1 MKKIILSL
9 SIISS
14 LFILGSCSIYT
25 VNTFQPDQMNGS
37 DCPTPIYV
45 ATMSRTGKVVET
57 LNGVTGSWSE
67 TNIVD
72 QRDFTLVS
80 LLEFARNQHG
90 KDVTIHNVRWDVK
103 NGKKKTGVIFDVVK
117 CK

>member
-9 SIISS
+9 SIFSS
-14 LFILGSCSIYT
+14 LFILGSCSKYT
-25 VNTFQPDQMNGS
+25 VNTFQPDEKNGS

-45 ATMSRTGKVVET
+45 ATMSRTGSYFYDA
-57 LNGVTGSWSE
+57 LQS
-67 TNIVD
+67 D
-72 QRDFTLVS
+72 LTLVS
-80 LLEFARNQHG
+80 LLEFARKEHG
-90 KDVTIHNVRWDVK
+90 KDVTIHNVRWDIK